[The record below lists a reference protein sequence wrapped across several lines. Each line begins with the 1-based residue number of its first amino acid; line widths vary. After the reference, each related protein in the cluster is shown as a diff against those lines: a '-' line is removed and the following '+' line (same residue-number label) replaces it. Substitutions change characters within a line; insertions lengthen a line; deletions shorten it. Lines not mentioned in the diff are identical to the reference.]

1 MMRAWEEMT
10 AVKVRFHVKKE
21 GVNHWDKPQERKL
34 TRVPMVGEHI
44 SFSYDN
50 SPGFKV
56 TFVDHFAL
64 DAGDDLAAE
73 VFAVPA
79 DYDEVRNA
87 AGWRS

>member
-1 MMRAWEEMT
+1 M

-21 GVNHWDKPQERKL
+21 GVNHWDKPQECEL

-44 SFSYDN
+44 SFGYDN

-56 TFVDHFAL
+56 TLVNHFAF
-64 DAGDDLAAE
+64 DAGDDLDAE

-79 DYDEVRNA
+79 SAEEVRNA
-87 AGWRS
+87 AGWQS